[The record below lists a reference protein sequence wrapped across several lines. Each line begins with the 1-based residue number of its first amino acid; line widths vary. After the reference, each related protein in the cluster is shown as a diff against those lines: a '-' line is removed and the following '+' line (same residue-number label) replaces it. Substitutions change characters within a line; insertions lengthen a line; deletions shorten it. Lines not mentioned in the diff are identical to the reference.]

1 MQDGHIGHVLQ
12 QRHRRGVSGSEA
24 STEANVPGFNKL
36 VALNLLI
43 LALVTTGA
51 IRWVTFMICM
61 PVLTVVPT
69 AVSTFTKKLA
79 LTYRNLVR

>member
-1 MQDGHIGHVLQ
+1 
-12 QRHRRGVSGSEA
+12 
-24 STEANVPGFNKL
+24 

-43 LALVTTGA
+43 LALETAGA
-51 IRWVTFMICM
+51 VCWVTLMICM

-69 AVSTFTKKLA
+69 AVSALTARLA

>member
-1 MQDGHIGHVLQ
+1 MLL
-12 QRHRRGVSGSEA
+12 QRHRRDVSGYEA
-24 STEANVPGFNKL
+24 CTGADVPGFNIL

>member
-1 MQDGHIGHVLQ
+1 MHDGHNGHVLL
-12 QRHRRGVSGSEA
+12 QRHRRDVSGYEA
-24 STEANVPGFNKL
+24 CTGANVPGFNIL

-43 LALVTTGA
+43 LALETAGA
-51 IRWVTFMICM
+51 VCWVTLMICM

-69 AVSTFTKKLA
+69 AVSALTARLA

>member
-1 MQDGHIGHVLQ
+1 MPRLLL
-12 QRHRRGVSGSEA
+12 QRHGRGIGRLEACTEA
-24 STEANVPGFNKL
+24 SAPGFNKL

-43 LALVTTGA
+43 LALETAGA
-51 IRWVTFMICM
+51 VCWVTLMICM

-69 AVSTFTKKLA
+69 AVSALTARLA